1 MPRTPVYGAP
11 TTFGSTSLTMNN
23 RQAFVEKL
31 SQMAE
36 RDPKIML
43 VVMDVGFS
51 YIDSFEKKFPKQFLN
66 LGVTEQ
72 SATGVCAGMALAGLR
87 PYLYSMIPFVTMRN
101 YEQVRN
107 DICYHNAPVTLVG
120 VQGSKA
126 YKFLGLSHNMIG
138 DEDTKIL
145 TGLPNLVQYYPQD
158 AGEVKSL
165 MGAAYAFKQPAY
177 FRL

>member
-1 MPRTPVYGAP
+1 
-11 TTFGSTSLTMNN
+11 MNN

-31 SQMAE
+31 SSLAE
-36 RDPKIML
+36 VDPTIML

-51 YIDSFEKKFPKQFLN
+51 YIEDFQKKYPKQFLN

-72 SATGVCAGMALAGLR
+72 SATGICAGMALSGLK

-107 DICYHNAPVTLVG
+107 DICYHKANVKLIG
-120 VQGSKA
+120 VQGSES
-126 YKFLGLSHNMIG
+126 YKFLGFSHNMMG
-138 DEDTKIL
+138 EEDKKIL
-145 TGLPNLVQYYPQD
+145 SGLPFIYQWYPNSPGQTK
-158 AGEVKSL
+158 EYMQL
-165 MGAAYAFKQPAY
+165 AYEHNGPDY